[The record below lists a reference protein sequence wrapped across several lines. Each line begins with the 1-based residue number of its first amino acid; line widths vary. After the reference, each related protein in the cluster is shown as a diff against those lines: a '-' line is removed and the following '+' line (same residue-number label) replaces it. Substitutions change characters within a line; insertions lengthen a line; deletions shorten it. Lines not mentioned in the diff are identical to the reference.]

1 MRVRVYRA
9 IFTTGS
15 SELTTSWPGE
25 DPAIQHF
32 RSDEMD
38 HIASSVELPVQ
49 ANDTGEPFDARPFPI
64 ETFRMRRLGSV
75 VRWGLSGILLAALA
89 LFVAHQITPWPAAL
103 FFRVLFDYGGVQMA
117 DALAKHVPAGVAAR
131 IDEHYDASDPDA
143 RLDVFFPVAVENSGK
158 ALTTIVWIHGGGFL
172 SGSKEQVAN
181 YARIYA
187 AEGYVVASVNYSL
200 APSAKYPKPLHQV
213 NAALAFLQ
221 KNAARFHIDP
231 SRIVLA
237 GDSAGAQ
244 LAAQTA
250 NIISVP
256 DYAKAVGVL
265 PAISRKQLIGVL
277 LFCGIYDAKS
287 VRPGGG
293 VMGEFLRTVGRAYFG
308 TENFASDPQVAQ
320 FSVTNHIT
328 AQFPSTFISAG
339 NADPLLP
346 HSLALADAI
355 EKQGGKV
362 ERLFFPADHTPPL
375 GHEYQFT
382 LDTDAGK
389 LALSRALNFL
399 RSLP

>member
-1 MRVRVYRA
+1 
-9 IFTTGS
+9 
-15 SELTTSWPGE
+15 
-25 DPAIQHF
+25 
-32 RSDEMD
+32 
-38 HIASSVELPVQ
+38 
-49 ANDTGEPFDARPFPI
+49 
-64 ETFRMRRLGSV
+64 MRRLGSV

-89 LFVAHQITPWPAAL
+89 LFVIHQITPWPAAL
-103 FFRVLFDYGGVQMA
+103 FFRVLFENGGVKMA
-117 DALAKHVPAGVAAR
+117 DALAKHVPAGVTMR
-131 IDEHYDASDPDA
+131 LDERYDPSDPDA
-143 RLDVFFPVAVENSGK
+143 LLDVFFPATIENTGK
-158 ALTTIVWIHGGGFL
+158 VLTTIVWIHGGGFL

-181 YARIYA
+181 YAKIYA

-256 DYAKAVGVL
+256 QYARSVGIAPAV
-265 PAISRKQLIGVL
+265 ARQHLIGVL

-287 VRPGGG
+287 VTPGGG

-308 TENFASDPQVAQ
+308 TEDFANDPRVAQ
-320 FSVTNHIT
+320 FSVTHHIT
-328 AQFPSTFISAG
+328 PEFPPAFISAG

-362 ERLFFPADHTPPL
+362 ERLFFPPDYTPPL
-375 GHEYQFT
+375 GHEYQFV
-382 LDTDAGK
+382 LATDAGK